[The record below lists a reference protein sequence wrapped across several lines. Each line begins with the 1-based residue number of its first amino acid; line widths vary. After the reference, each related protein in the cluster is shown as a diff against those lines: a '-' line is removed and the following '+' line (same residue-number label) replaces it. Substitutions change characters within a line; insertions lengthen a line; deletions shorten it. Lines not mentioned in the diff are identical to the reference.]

1 MSGTSGRSL
10 YIDPCAVH
18 ELSSLVKFKAIKRE
32 GLRRVQQPNMV
43 SSESFPSGIRSP
55 SGISLDE
62 FLS

>member
-43 SSESFPSGIRSP
+43 SSGFPSGIRSP